1 MSDTS
6 KRFEIDGDPVMPDH
20 GAPPPGPGAYVCVTH
35 YVRFAERVLP
45 TLQRIRRIRL
55 AAQALSAS
63 GTTPQAMRIGGYVL
77 EAILRIDKTLRST
90 GVYELSHVNALEN
103 DPVGMEAISRIL
115 DAVAAH
121 LATLAS
127 QVVQRAQSSSGAAG
141 ALPRTAASARSG
153 EAVDPNALSEFVELL
168 AALRAPPAPP
178 AA

>member
-6 KRFEIDGDPVMPDH
+6 KQLEIDANPVMSGH
-20 GAPPPGPGAYVCVTH
+20 EAPPPGSGAYVCVTH

-63 GTTPQAMRIGGYVL
+63 GSTLQTMRIGTYVL

-103 DPVGMEAISRIL
+103 DPAGMEAISRIL

-121 LATLAS
+121 LATLAN
-127 QVVQRAQSSSGAAG
+127 QVVQRAQPGPGTADAA
-141 ALPRTAASARSG
+141 ARAG
-153 EAVDPNALSEFVELL
+153 NGVEAIELAEFAELL
-168 AALRAPPAPP
+168 AVLRAPPAPP
-178 AA
+178 PSA